1 MLQITKNAF
10 RDFKLHMDPEYGN
23 CYTFN
28 FNDSV
33 ELKNSRAGQ

>member
-1 MLQITKNAF
+1 
-10 RDFKLHMDPEYGN
+10 MDPEYGN

-33 ELKNSRAGQ
+33 ELKNSRAGRNFLKLN